1 MSEDLDNKLDLGKYK
16 AIGEKLI
23 SMGLK
28 DQEMR
33 IGHQEGNVEFDTGV
47 DKENLSNLKLIVEQ
61 IGWPSKDKV
70 GEVAS
75 HAAWL
80 VIQHADLDV
89 EFQEKCLHLMEA
101 ANGGTVELTQVAYLT
116 DRVAVNREEKQL
128 YGTQFYRNKRG
139 EIVPRPIRDIS
150 GLNKR
155 RKSMGLEPFAKYRDK
170 MQGIY
175 VYPENYKNEMVG
187 PFYKQK

>member
-16 AIGEKLI
+16 AIGEKLT

-33 IGHQEGNVEFDTGV
+33 MSHQKGKMEFDTGV
-47 DKENLSNLKLIVEQ
+47 DKENLSNLELIVEQ

-101 ANGGTVELTQVAYLT
+101 ANSGTVELTQVAYLT

-128 YGTQFYRNKRG
+128 YGTQFYQTSRG
-139 EIVPRPIRDIS
+139 KIVPRPIKDLP
-150 GLNKR
+150 GLDER
-155 RKSMGLEPFAKYRDK
+155 RRQMGLEPFEVYRK
-170 MQGIY
+170 RMEG
-175 VYPENYKNEMVG
+175 NYTYTEGYEEPRVG
-187 PFYKQK
+187 PFYKLR